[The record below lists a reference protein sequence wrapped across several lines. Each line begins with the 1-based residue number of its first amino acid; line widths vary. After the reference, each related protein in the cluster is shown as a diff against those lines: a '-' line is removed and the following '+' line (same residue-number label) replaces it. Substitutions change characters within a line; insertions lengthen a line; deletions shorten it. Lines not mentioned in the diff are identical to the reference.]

1 MKIPYRPEVDGLR
14 ALAVVPVI
22 LFHAGIAPFSG
33 GFIGVDVFF
42 VISGFLIT
50 SLLLNDL
57 RENRFSL
64 LAFYERRAR
73 RILPALLLVIALS
86 ALAAW
91 FLLPYKELQEFGRS
105 AQSTAAFISNVF
117 FWKHTGYF
125 ETKAELKPLLHTWSL
140 AVEEQYYIVAPIL
153 FWILWRYAR
162 KAIAPLL
169 AILLLASLATAE
181 YGTRQWPDAAF
192 FLPHTRAWELALGSL
207 AALAVIRRGGIRG
220 HDGLSGLG
228 LVMIVAAI
236 FAYDEQTPFP
246 GLYALLPTLG
256 AALVLVYAGKT
267 TWVNRLLSLPP
278 FVKIGLISYSAYLWH
293 QPLFAYVR
301 QLSVKTPSLN
311 VMLALSA
318 ASLGLAYLSWRFV
331 EQPFRRPG
339 GISRPA
345 ILGASVAG
353 LAACIAL
360 GAFVAN
366 SPAAKS
372 RRALSGAKFTE
383 LSQAQRANRGLD
395 DKACQAFTTSPK
407 CVSGPDPVA
416 LLWGDSYAMAL
427 ANALRSS
434 KAPLP
439 FVQMTMSACAPI
451 LGIANHAPPRYNEQW
466 GQKCIQNNE
475 QVYEWLSVH
484 PEIRYVIL
492 SSPFVILTQDSKRLT
507 LPDGTTRP
515 TGDFSTEQLRQTLHR
530 IKTLG
535 RIPVIISPTPLS
547 GYNTGR
553 CLIIQH
559 TLNRSLDS
567 CDFPLAGQ
575 LREPLYDQLRDIARQ
590 TDTDIIMLSDLICPD
605 GKCRSHIGEIMIYR
619 DSGHL
624 SHDGSATLGKLHD
637 LSGLVLSK
645 VAARESALHAAK

>member
-105 AQSTAAFISNVF
+105 AQSTATFISNVF

-125 ETKAELKPLLHTWSL
+125 ETRAELKPLLHTWSL

-153 FWILWRYAR
+153 FWTLWRYAR
-162 KAIAPLL
+162 RAIASLL
-169 AILLLASLATAE
+169 AILLLASLLTAE
-181 YGTRQWPDAAF
+181 YGTRHWPDAAF

-207 AALAVIRRGGIRG
+207 AALVVIRQGGVRKHG
-220 HDGLSGLG
+220 GLSGLG
-228 LVMIVAAI
+228 LLMIMVAI

-256 AALVLVYAGKT
+256 TALVLIYADKS
-267 TWVNRLLSLPP
+267 TWVNQLLSQPP
-278 FVKIGLISYSAYLWH
+278 LVKIGLISYSAYLWH
-293 QPLFAYVR
+293 QPLFAFVR
-301 QLSVKTPSLN
+301 QLSIKHPSTEI
-311 VMLALSA
+311 MLALSA

-331 EQPFRRPG
+331 EQPLRRPG
-339 GISRPA
+339 NISRPLF
-345 ILGASVAG
+345 LGISVTG
-353 LAACIAL
+353 LAACFAL
-360 GAFVAN
+360 GAFMAE
-366 SPAAKS
+366 SKLAKS
-372 RRALSGAKFTE
+372 RRALSGATFTE
-383 LSQAQRANRGLD
+383 LSHAQRANRGLD
-395 DKACQAFTTSPK
+395 DRACQAFTTSPK
-407 CVSGPDPVA
+407 CVSGPNPVA

-434 KAPLP
+434 RTHLQ

-475 QVYEWLSVH
+475 QVFEWLGAH

-492 SSPFVILTQDSKRLT
+492 SSSFVILTEDSKRLT

-515 TGDFSTEQLRQTLHR
+515 TGDFSIEQLRQTLRR
-530 IKTLG
+530 IKELG
-535 RIPVIISPTPLS
+535 RIPVIVSPTPLS

-553 CLIIQH
+553 CLVIQH
-559 TLNRSLDS
+559 TLNRSLDV
-567 CDFPLAGQ
+567 CDFPLVGQ
-575 LREPLYDQLRDIARQ
+575 LRESLYRQLQEVARQ
-590 TDTDIIMLSDLICPD
+590 TDTAIIMLSDLICPD
-605 GKCRSHIGEIMIYR
+605 GKCRSHIDGLMIYR

-624 SHDGSATLGKLHD
+624 SHAGSARLGQMYD
-637 LSGLVLSK
+637 LSGLILSK
-645 VAARESALHAAK
+645 VESGGQ